1 MNFVKR
7 AMCYVRRKSGKSV
20 LLFFLFLVADITI
33 LGTLAIL
40 DTSSGINDEIRR
52 QTNAKVV
59 IENLEVNRS
68 LTEQDYRKLLDIASI
83 NSMNR
88 MSINAILKAFDI
100 IFIRP
105 LYNFLSK
112 INFRI

>member
-52 QTNAKVV
+52 QTIK
-59 IENLEVNRS
+59 
-68 LTEQDYRKLLDIASI
+68 
-83 NSMNR
+83 
-88 MSINAILKAFDI
+88 
-100 IFIRP
+100 
-105 LYNFLSK
+105 
-112 INFRI
+112 

>member
-68 LTEQDYRKLLDIASI
+68 LTEQDYRKLLVAFTTTFLSADQLL
-83 NSMNR
+83 
-88 MSINAILKAFDI
+88 LKAEKNLVNI
-100 IFIRP
+100 V
-105 LYNFLSK
+105 
-112 INFRI
+112 

>member
-68 LTEQDYRKLLDIASI
+68 LTEQDYRKLLV
-83 NSMNR
+83 
-88 MSINAILKAFDI
+88 AFTTT
-100 IFIRP
+100 FFNGP
-105 LYNFLSK
+105 VLVSK
-112 INFRI
+112 WFCTDYRS

>member
-68 LTEQDYRKLLDIASI
+68 LTEQDYPEFPAQSSPKC
-83 NSMNR
+83 
-88 MSINAILKAFDI
+88 ILVWK
-100 IFIRP
+100 FICA
-105 LYNFLSK
+105 
-112 INFRI
+112 